1 MKLMNRNLKSIWYCP
16 YQRKE
21 AVVDTDNNETGE
33 QKIVYGN
40 PVEMKVNVS
49 PAVGRAQQ
57 EQFGT
62 LESYD
67 KVIVTDNMDCPID
80 ENTVIFV
87 DRVPEFEPVTTSG
100 TSSGTTSS
108 ATVLVNTPDYI
119 VKRVAKS
126 LNHISYGVTKVN
138 VDD

>member
-1 MKLMNRNLKSIWYCP
+1 MKLMSRNLKSIWYCP
-16 YQRKE
+16 YQSKE

-33 QKIVYGN
+33 QRIVYGT

-67 KVIVTDNMDCPID
+67 KVVVTDDMNCPID
-80 ENTVIFV
+80 ENTVMFI
-87 DRVPEFEPVTTSG
+87 DRMPEFEPASTSG
-100 TSSGTTSS
+100 TFSTTSS
-108 ATVLVNTPDYI
+108 ATVLVNVPDYI

-126 LNHISYGVTKVN
+126 LTHISYGVTKVN